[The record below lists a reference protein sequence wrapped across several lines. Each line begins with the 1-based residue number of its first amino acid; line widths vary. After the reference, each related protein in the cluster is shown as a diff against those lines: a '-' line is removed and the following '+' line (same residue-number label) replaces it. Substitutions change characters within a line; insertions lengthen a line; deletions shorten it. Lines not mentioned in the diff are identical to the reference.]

1 MIDVKFTPLTLNQAH
16 ELSLPVV
23 SRTNTDNSARVPKNY
38 VQAGV
43 DFNCRQVNFDTK
55 ISYRD
60 LDKFSDV
67 DFEKS
72 INDSMISEFMQNIIM
87 IGFNGERWADDS
99 DPVQNPLGQ
108 DVAKGWTAQLKE
120 KGQIINAA
128 TEQGAS
134 INQLIAKAL
143 DKLPAKLR
151 HSGELIAI
159 CGDNLLGGDFVNVAY
174 SDLQSA
180 KTNNVI
186 ISQKLIGGLKA
197 INVSYF
203 PKNAILVTALSN
215 LAIYFK
221 KDSSRL
227 FFQDKPR
234 ENALEVYFS
243 TNLDF
248 LLGNHLH
255 AVLIDGISTE
265 A

>member
-1 MIDVKFTPLTLNQAH
+1 
-16 ELSLPVV
+16 
-23 SRTNTDNSARVPKNY
+23 
-38 VQAGV
+38 
-43 DFNCRQVNFDTK
+43 
-55 ISYRD
+55 
-60 LDKFSDV
+60 
-67 DFEKS
+67 
-72 INDSMISEFMQNIIM
+72 MQNIIM
-87 IGFNGERWADDS
+87 IGCNGERWADDS

-120 KGQIINAA
+120 KGQMINAA

-159 CGDNLLGGDFVNVAY
+159 CGGNLLGGDFVNVAY

-186 ISQKLIGGLKA
+186 IPQKLIGGLKA

-203 PKNAILVTALSN
+203 PKNAILVTTLSN

-234 ENALEVYFS
+234 ENVLEVYFS

-255 AVLIDGISTE
+255 AVFIDGISTE